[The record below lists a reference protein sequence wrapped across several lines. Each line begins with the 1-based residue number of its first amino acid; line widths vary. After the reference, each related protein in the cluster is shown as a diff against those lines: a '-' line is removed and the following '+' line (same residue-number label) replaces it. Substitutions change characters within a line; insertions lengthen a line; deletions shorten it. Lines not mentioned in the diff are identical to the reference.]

1 MKCAVRK
8 LYLAMLLA
16 GLALVTAACGV
27 AVPPEDIPP
36 MTVEAQ
42 STPETSPVSQ
52 PEPTETNL
60 PAEISVPEPS
70 PALPPEP
77 APTSL
82 PNEISEPRSPVV
94 PPAAAPPPVGADES
108 GQPAQAIPGSEAAVA
123 AAVAD
128 LSKQTGVPA
137 DQITVDAVEPVEW
150 PDASLGCPQEGMMY
164 AQVIT
169 PGYLIVLSAQGQTYE
184 YHADQRGNV
193 VLCSR

>member
-16 GLALVTAACGV
+16 GLVLATAACGV
-27 AVPPEDIPP
+27 AATPEDIPP

-42 STPETSPVSQ
+42 SAPETTPASQ
-52 PEPTETNL
+52 PEATATNL

-70 PALPPEP
+70 PTLPLEP

-82 PNEISEPRSPVV
+82 PNEISEPASPLV
-94 PPAAAPPPVGADES
+94 PPAAAPAPVQADEA
-108 GQPAQAIPGSEAAVA
+108 GQPAQAVPGSEAAVA

-128 LSKQTGVPA
+128 LSRPTGVPE
-137 DQITVDAVEPVEW
+137 DQITVDAIEPVEW
-150 PDASLGCPQEGMMY
+150 SDASLGCPQEGMMY

-169 PGYLIVLSAQGQTYE
+169 PGYLIVLSVQGQTYE
-184 YHADQRGNV
+184 YHADQRANV
-193 VLCSR
+193 VLCNK